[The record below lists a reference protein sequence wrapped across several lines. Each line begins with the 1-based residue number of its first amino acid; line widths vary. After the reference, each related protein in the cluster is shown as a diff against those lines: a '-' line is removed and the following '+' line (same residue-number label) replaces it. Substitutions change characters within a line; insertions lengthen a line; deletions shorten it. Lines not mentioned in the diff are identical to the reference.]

1 VPRVPEVLVLK
12 VPEVLVLKVPGC
24 WCRRCS
30 GSEAFVTLHH
40 QHLRHV
46 WHCTISTSGASS
58 TFSTTPWYRS
68 EDAWAGLLLF
78 S

>member
-1 VPRVPEVLVLK
+1 

-24 WCRRCS
+24 FCRRCS
-30 GSEAFVTLHH
+30 GSEAFVTLHR
-40 QHLRHV
+40 QHPRHV
-46 WHCTISTSGASS
+46 WHCTISTSGTSS
-58 TFSTTPWYRS
+58 TFSTTLLYRS